1 MRHLDAQKVGTR
13 LLFAGNLTRQPYMK
27 DQQYRVASDLA
38 VTDKI
43 MKDTFW
49 VGLWPGLGEDHLEH
63 VAGSIEAYV
72 RRLR

>member
-1 MRHLDAQKVGTR
+1 
-13 LLFAGNLTRQPYMK
+13 MK

>member
-1 MRHLDAQKVGTR
+1 
-13 LLFAGNLTRQPYMK
+13 MK
-27 DQQYRVASDLA
+27 DQQYRVASDLT

-63 VAGSIEAYV
+63 VADSIEAYV